1 MIDIHSHILPLIDD
15 GSKSLDMS
23 KDMLSIAYNEGIK
36 TIIATPHYY
45 PNIYEPDAVS
55 IEKSVEELN
64 DISNSLNLNIRILK
78 GQEVYLTHDLLDKYK
93 EGKILTL
100 NDTKYMLI
108 ELPFDIL
115 KPYTLDIIYELRIRD
130 IVPIIAHPERYSY
143 IIKKPSTI
151 NQFIDEGCLF
161 QINSHSIT
169 GEFGREI
176 KNTALKLIKHNI
188 CHFIASDA
196 HSNQKRIPALKKSF
210 DIAVKNNK
218 EIVKN
223 VSNNEEILIN
233 NGYMLQE
240 VKKIKDNVSMFHF
253 K

>member
-1 MIDIHSHILPLIDD
+1 MIDIHCHILPFLDD

-23 KDMLSIAYNEGIK
+23 KDMLNIAYNEGINM
-36 TIIATPHYY
+36 IIATPHYY
-45 PNIYEPDAVS
+45 PNIYEPDAKR

-64 DISNSLNLNIRILK
+64 NISNLLNFNIKVLK
-78 GQEVYLTHDLLDKYK
+78 GQEIFLTRNFLDKYK
-93 EGKILTL
+93 EGKLLTL

-115 KPYTLDIIYELRIRD
+115 KPYIFDMIYELRIRN

-161 QINSHSIT
+161 QINSQSIT
-169 GEFGREI
+169 GDFGREI

-188 CHFIASDA
+188 CHFIATDA
-196 HSNQKRIPALKKSF
+196 HSNQKRIPTLKKSF
-210 DIAVKNNK
+210 DIAVKSNK
-218 EIVKN
+218 EIKKLM
-223 VSNNEEILIN
+223 SNNQEIIIN
-233 NGYMLQE
+233 NGYILQE
-240 VKKIKDNVSMFHF
+240 VKKIKDNVSIFHF